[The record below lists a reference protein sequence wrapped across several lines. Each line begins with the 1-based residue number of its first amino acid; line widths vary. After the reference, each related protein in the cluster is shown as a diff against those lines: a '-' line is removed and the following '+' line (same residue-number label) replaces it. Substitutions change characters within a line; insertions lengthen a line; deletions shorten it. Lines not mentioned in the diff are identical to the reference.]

1 MRNKYGNKIKKD
13 IAYTRIGDKKRKRR
27 SKFKKVVIILGFLV
41 VLTISGVAYSLLNVQ
56 KQLTK
61 TYVNNTP
68 SKVSINSNK
77 PLSILLLGVD
87 TGDNDRG
94 GAQSWNGNSDSQ
106 MILTLNPE
114 TKTTTIIS
122 IQRDTMTNII
132 NSKKEVLSTQKM
144 NAAYPLGYNEN
155 GLETAV
161 SYAMNTISE
170 QSGISID
177 NFVAMN
183 MDGLVNLVDDVG
195 GIDVIND
202 SGGDIFISNTEPQYT
217 AVVPFIGE
225 GKSQH
230 INGEQALVFSR
241 DRDHLPNG
249 DYGRSAHQ
257 REVLQAL
264 MKKMLNLNS
273 ITTYQ
278 KFIKSISNDFK
289 TDISVDVKNLMSL
302 MSYKDCFNKVVS
314 IQYEGVGKM
323 VDDASGNEISYQFIP
338 NNVYLSIQNVL
349 RKSINETKI
358 QSLSSNIITYEN
370 EFGVSPDLYYLPSAV
385 IREGEKSTE
394 YGINPDGDFISI
406 DEANKQEYIMSK
418 DS

>member
-1 MRNKYGNKIKKD
+1 
-13 IAYTRIGDKKRKRR
+13 
-27 SKFKKVVIILGFLV
+27 
-41 VLTISGVAYSLLNVQ
+41 
-56 KQLTK
+56 
-61 TYVNNTP
+61 
-68 SKVSINSNK
+68 
-77 PLSILLLGVD
+77 
-87 TGDNDRG
+87 
-94 GAQSWNGNSDSQ
+94 

-370 EFGVSPDLYYLPSAV
+370 ECGVSPDLYYLPSAV
-385 IREGEKSTE
+385 IREGGKSTE